1 MPVWTFTS
9 GPNKGKSYEGSRD
22 TRVVERD
29 DASALVC
36 VKDLLSKGM
45 AWGSVSNLTV
55 RRDTSVVKTHPRG
68 YLATFDLVHDAG
80 IDPSRFEDVPVV
92 DAAAG
97 ESGETLCIHSNCT
110 EGALAEAVLLSG
122 HTAVIR
128 LLSEDEAG
136 RRRLEL
142 RRAEARRERARD
154 GTLRAGG
161 LYPDHGVG
169 GVGGAPV
176 TRGSRSLF
184 WDEDLDRPR

>member
-1 MPVWTFTS
+1 M
-9 GPNKGKSYEGSRD
+9 
-22 TRVVERD
+22 
-29 DASALVC
+29 
-36 VKDLLSKGM
+36 LSFP
-45 AWGSVSNLTV
+45 LQ
-55 RRDTSVVKTHPRG
+55 
-68 YLATFDLVHDAG
+68 
-80 IDPSRFEDVPVV
+80 DVPVV

-142 RRAEARRERARD
+142 RRAEARRERAKD
-154 GTLRAGG
+154 GTLGAGG

-176 TRGSRSLF
+176 TRGTRSLF